1 MSGETTVWASDEF
14 GEADLGDRRR
24 AQRLILMAGVAALR
38 PAGKVTEVFS
48 ESAEREGA
56 FRFLENDDVDEAEI
70 RRSAH
75 RAGARR
81 CGADAFAYVPV
92 DQTSLTIT
100 DVQKS
105 KRLGMVGTRMYASEG
120 LQVMTAVA
128 VTPDGTP
135 QGLVGQSYW
144 TRERVGRRKKDT
156 RHKRKVEDK
165 ETQHWLD
172 VIEQG
177 RSAFADVAPTTR
189 PWFQLDR
196 GGDAWPVLQLTA
208 DADFWITVR
217 ASWDRRVNRQDEA
230 PQQYLWQTVERSKPL
245 GRYVQDVPDGQ
256 HRTARVATVEIRAQ
270 RVTLDLWAKPST
282 QHMQTEIWAV
292 LAREVDTTPAGE
304 DPIEWMLLTNH
315 PAASFEDARRVVFGY
330 SQRWRIEEFHRAW
343 KSGACRV
350 EEAQLRDRDHLIPWA
365 VILASVAL
373 RIMRLTYLSR
383 TQPQRPAS
391 LDLSAPEIEAIVRLA
406 RPHDHTRGAT
416 PTIAQAV
423 YWIARIGGYTG
434 KSSGGPPGA
443 LVIARGLRRIE
454 PLVDVLVAEGK
465 RCDQW

>member
-1 MSGETTVWASDEF
+1 MNEETPVWASEEF
-14 GEADLGDRRR
+14 GETDLGDRRR
-24 AQRLILMAGVAALR
+24 VRRLVVMAGVAAFR

-48 ESAEREGA
+48 DSAGREAA
-56 FRFLENDDVDEAEI
+56 FRFLENDDVDERQI

-75 RAGARR
+75 RSGARR
-81 CGADAFAYVPV
+81 CSASAFAYVPV

-100 DVQKS
+100 DRQKS
-105 KRLGMVGTRMYASEG
+105 KRLGMVGTRTYASEG
-120 LQVMTAVA
+120 LQVMSAIA

-144 TRERVGRRKKDT
+144 TRERMGRRKKDM
-156 RHKRKVEDK
+156 RHKRRVQDK
-165 ETQHWLD
+165 ETQYWLD

-177 RSAFADVAPTTR
+177 RSAFAEVAPTTR

-217 ASWDRRVNRQDEA
+217 ASWDRRVNPQDEA
-230 PQQYLWQTVERSKPL
+230 PQQYLWQTVKQSRPL
-245 GRYVQDVPDGQ
+245 GRYVQNVPAGQ

-270 RVTLDLWAKPST
+270 RVTLDLLAKPST
-282 QHMQTEIWAV
+282 RHVQTEIWAV
-292 LAREVDTTPAGE
+292 SAREIDTTPAGE
-304 DPIEWMLLTNH
+304 EPIEWMLLTNH
-315 PAASFEDARRVVFGY
+315 PAGTFEDARRVVFGY
-330 SQRWRIEEFHRAW
+330 SQRWRIEEFHRSW

-383 TQPQRPAS
+383 TQPESPAN
-391 LDLSAPEIEAIVRLA
+391 LELSAPEIEAVIRLA
-406 RPHDHTRGAT
+406 RPRDHRRGVM

-423 YWIARIGGYTG
+423 FWIAQMGGYTG

-454 PLVDVLVAEGK
+454 PLVDVLVAEEK
-465 RCDQW
+465 CDQW